1 MKLKIKENS
10 YNSSKVPTTRGK
22 LESYDDD
29 YDDDYFLDENEC
41 EEIEANFEEIEASEN
56 YEEVLQALEECPD
69 AILQTELR
77 KIYDEC
83 LKKNSELDLCI
94 DRMRIQADEYLM
106 TYADQSDIFEN
117 KERHKLE
124 SYEDDDE
131 TMTEAEYA
139 ECIDTREQIEVAE
152 DYDDILYAIQTCSDA
167 ILETTLHDT
176 YIRCLR
182 NNDDIDTCIHLLT
195 YHVDEYISDYSELYE
210 STDTNY
216 GNNSKAL
223 SKKKEL
229 TLKGLKDLVNRR
241 VATEANDMSLNELPT
256 DYTVINKIKGQ
267 NGIIGLLIIDN
278 KDDTLYAF
286 TKRTSEMLSL
296 I

>member
-10 YNSSKVPTTRGK
+10 YNSSKVPTTRDK
-22 LESYDDD
+22 LESYDDQK
-29 YDDDYFLDENEC
+29 FILGNERYNTI
-41 EEIEANFEEIEASEN
+41 EEIIKDIKVSKNFDEL
-56 YEEVLQALEECPD
+56 LQAISGCED
-69 AILQTELR
+69 DILDTQLQDVYNKCRDNYNIKTCKEML
-77 KIYDEC
+77 
-83 LKKNSELDLCI
+83 LDVI
-94 DRMRIQADEYLM
+94 ADEYTL
-106 TYADQSDIFEN
+106 DQSDLFET
-117 KERHKLE
+117 KKRHKLE

-256 DYTVINKIKGQ
+256 DYIVINKIKGQ

>member
-22 LESYDDD
+22 LESYDDQK
-29 YDDDYFLDENEC
+29 FILGNERYNTI
-41 EEIEANFEEIEASEN
+41 EEIIKDIKVSKNFDEL
-56 YEEVLQALEECPD
+56 LQAISGCED
-69 AILQTELR
+69 DILDTQLQDVYSKCRDNYNIKTCKEML
-77 KIYDEC
+77 
-83 LKKNSELDLCI
+83 LDVI
-94 DRMRIQADEYLM
+94 DEYTL
-106 TYADQSDIFEN
+106 DQSDLFET

-182 NNDDIDTCIHLLT
+182 DDDDIDTCISLLI

>member
-22 LESYDDD
+22 LESYDDQK
-29 YDDDYFLDENEC
+29 FILGNERYNTI
-41 EEIEANFEEIEASEN
+41 EEIIKDIKVSKNFDEL
-56 YEEVLQALEECPD
+56 LQAISGCED
-69 AILQTELR
+69 DILDTQLQDVYNKCRDNYNIKTCKEML
-77 KIYDEC
+77 
-83 LKKNSELDLCI
+83 LDVI
-94 DRMRIQADEYLM
+94 ADEYTL
-106 TYADQSDIFEN
+106 DQSDIFEN

-152 DYDDILYAIQTCSDA
+152 DYDDILHAIQTCSDA

-182 NNDDIDTCIHLLT
+182 NDDDIDTCIDLLT
-195 YHVDEYISDYSELYE
+195 YHIDEYISDYSELYE

-229 TLKGLKDLVNRR
+229 TLKGLKDLVNRK

>member
-22 LESYDDD
+22 LESYDDQKFILGNERYNTIEEIIKD
-29 YDDDYFLDENEC
+29 IKVSENFDELLQAISGCEDDILDTQLQDVYNEC
-41 EEIEANFEEIEASEN
+41 RDN
-56 YEEVLQALEECPD
+56 YNIKTCKEML
-69 AILQTELR
+69 
-77 KIYDEC
+77 
-83 LKKNSELDLCI
+83 LDVI
-94 DRMRIQADEYLM
+94 ADEYTL
-106 TYADQSDIFEN
+106 DQSDLFET

-152 DYDDILYAIQTCSDA
+152 NYDDILHAIQTCSDA

-182 NNDDIDTCIHLLT
+182 NDDDIDTCISLLI

-229 TLKGLKDLVNRR
+229 TLKGLKDLVNRK

>member
-22 LESYDDD
+22 LESYDDQK
-29 YDDDYFLDENEC
+29 FILGNERYNTI
-41 EEIEANFEEIEASEN
+41 EEIIKDIKVSEN
-56 YEEVLQALEECPD
+56 FDELFQAISGCEDNILDTQLQDVYNKCRDNYNIKTCKEML
-69 AILQTELR
+69 
-77 KIYDEC
+77 
-83 LKKNSELDLCI
+83 LDVI
-94 DRMRIQADEYLM
+94 SDEYTL
-106 TYADQSDIFEN
+106 DQSDLFET

-152 DYDDILYAIQTCSDA
+152 DYDDILHAIQTCSDA

-182 NNDDIDTCIHLLT
+182 NDDDIDTCIHLLT

-229 TLKGLKDLVNRR
+229 TLKGLEDLVDRR

>member
-29 YDDDYFLDENEC
+29 YDEDYFLDETEC

-77 KIYDEC
+77 KIYNEC

-124 SYEDDDE
+124 SYDDQHFILGNESSSTIEEIIKDIKVSKNFDE
-131 TMTEAEYA
+131 LLQAISGCE
-139 ECIDTREQIEVAE
+139 
-152 DYDDILYAIQTCSDA
+152 DDIL
-167 ILETTLHDT
+167 DT
-176 YIRCLR
+176 KLQDVYEEVRDHYNIKICKEM
-182 NNDDIDTCIHLLT
+182 LLD
-195 YHVDEYISDYSELYE
+195 VIDEYRSELYE

-241 VATEANDMSLNELPT
+241 VATEANDMSLNDLPT

-296 I
+296 V

>member
-22 LESYDDD
+22 LESYDDQK
-29 YDDDYFLDENEC
+29 FILGNERYNTI
-41 EEIEANFEEIEASEN
+41 EEIIKDIKVSEN
-56 YEEVLQALEECPD
+56 FDELLQAISGCED
-69 AILQTELR
+69 NILDTQLQDVYNKCRDNYNIKTCKEML
-77 KIYDEC
+77 
-83 LKKNSELDLCI
+83 LDVI
-94 DRMRIQADEYLM
+94 SDEYTL
-106 TYADQSDIFEN
+106 DQSDLFET

-152 DYDDILYAIQTCSDA
+152 DYDDILHAIQTCSDA

-182 NNDDIDTCIHLLT
+182 NDDDIDTCIHLLT

-229 TLKGLKDLVNRR
+229 TLKGLKDLVDRR

>member
-1 MKLKIKENS
+1 MKLKIKENA

-22 LESYDDD
+22 LESYDDQK
-29 YDDDYFLDENEC
+29 FILGNERYNTI
-41 EEIEANFEEIEASEN
+41 EEIIKDIKVSKNFDEL
-56 YEEVLQALEECPD
+56 LQAISGCED
-69 AILQTELR
+69 DILDTQLQDVYNKCRDNYNIKTCKEML
-77 KIYDEC
+77 
-83 LKKNSELDLCI
+83 LDVI
-94 DRMRIQADEYLM
+94 ADEYTL
-106 TYADQSDIFEN
+106 DQSDIFEN

-152 DYDDILYAIQTCSDA
+152 DYDDILHAIQTCSDA

-182 NNDDIDTCIHLLT
+182 NDDDIDTCIDLLT
-195 YHVDEYISDYSELYE
+195 YHIDEYISDYSELYE

-229 TLKGLKDLVNRR
+229 TLKGLKDLVNRK

-296 I
+296 L

>member
-1 MKLKIKENS
+1 
-10 YNSSKVPTTRGK
+10 
-22 LESYDDD
+22 
-29 YDDDYFLDENEC
+29 
-41 EEIEANFEEIEASEN
+41 
-56 YEEVLQALEECPD
+56 
-69 AILQTELR
+69 
-77 KIYDEC
+77 
-83 LKKNSELDLCI
+83 
-94 DRMRIQADEYLM
+94 
-106 TYADQSDIFEN
+106 
-117 KERHKLE
+117 
-124 SYEDDDE
+124 
-131 TMTEAEYA
+131 MTEAEYA
-139 ECIDTREQIEVAE
+139 ECI
-152 DYDDILYAIQTCSDA
+152 
-167 ILETTLHDT
+167 
-176 YIRCLR
+176 
-182 NNDDIDTCIHLLT
+182 
-195 YHVDEYISDYSELYE
+195 
-210 STDTNY
+210 DTNY